1 MKPDL
6 VIVIC
11 KLLRQSDTLFRLIKI
26 YLINYSPIVNDIII
40 QTIIYYIVLNNVLST
55 YGFAKRNDGFSL

>member
-11 KLLRQSDTLFRLIKI
+11 KLLRQSDTLFKLIKI
-26 YLINYSPIVNDIII
+26 YLINYSLIVNGINGIII
-40 QTIIYYIVLNNVLST
+40 QTIIYYIVLNNVL
-55 YGFAKRNDGFSL
+55 